1 MLTQA
6 FGKLIEILNKLN
18 YDKMTMRELKFL
30 IEKLD
35 MVQFPD
41 SEEFDEKNLPEIPS
55 ERLSRDNALEYV
67 DFLSS
72 RIVLCFIKDEESWK
86 KIVNKERSLRQKI
99 ETEVQKIENVI
110 ENLIENE

>member
-6 FGKLIEILNKLN
+6 FGKLLEILNKLT
-18 YDKMTMRELKFL
+18 YEQMELRELKFL

-41 SEEFDEKNLPEIPS
+41 SEEFDEKNLPEIPK
-55 ERLSRDNALEYV
+55 EKLCRENALSYV

-86 KIVNKERSLRQKI
+86 KIVNKERTLRQRI
-99 ETEVQKIENVI
+99 ETEVQKIEVVV
-110 ENLIENE
+110 EALMEDE